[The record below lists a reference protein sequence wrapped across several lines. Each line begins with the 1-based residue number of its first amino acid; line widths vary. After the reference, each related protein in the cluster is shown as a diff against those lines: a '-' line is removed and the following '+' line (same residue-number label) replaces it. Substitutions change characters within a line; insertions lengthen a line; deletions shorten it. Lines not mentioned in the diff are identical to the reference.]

1 MLNTNLDIL
10 IVASLKAYLA
20 SGVED
25 QVDHQKFYFYSILTH
40 FTASE
45 NDTVNPQLDTVNY
58 PVSSQNDS
66 ANELKGGLKRI
77 YRTITRQA
85 FDLVVYVVDFC

>member
-1 MLNTNLDIL
+1 MINTNLDIL
-10 IVASLKAYLA
+10 IVAALKAYLA
-20 SGVED
+20 SGIED

-45 NDTVNPQLDTVNY
+45 NDIVNPQLDTANY

-66 ANELKGGLKRI
+66 VNEFKGGLKMI
-77 YRTITRQA
+77 YRAEYQTS
-85 FDLVVYVVDFC
+85 L